1 MICNRQA
8 SIPEGTEIYL
18 ETRCQC
24 LNVAEAR
31 IHCMYRQD
39 GKFWPDAEFI
49 NLYVPLQ
56 KAERQEWKHKLD
68 DYYTHSVARIK
79 FVL

>member
-1 MICNRQA
+1 
-8 SIPEGTEIYL
+8 
-18 ETRCQC
+18 
-24 LNVAEAR
+24 
-31 IHCMYRQD
+31 MYRQD